1 MLYSEEVLDRRT
13 GELVK
18 VNQGEWI
25 TVTEL
30 AGLYGVGPRK
40 ARSVLRKMEFLGIEG
55 TLAPT
60 RWGAITG
67 PGASPTRRRCT
78 RGAPPTPPSGAGL
91 LTRLVSRLQH
101 LFDTRAS
108 GTTSSILGN
117 PTFDLV
123 DTAYKAS
130 GGVFR
135 AARQG
140 GYSQPEARSAARI
153 LPFSNA
159 IGMVPLLNVMIS
171 NLPEHKRRSSY

>member
-1 MLYSEEVLDRRT
+1 MTSTVGAMVYAAQTYLNTAGRSDAAEEREKRLSPKALAAAAVQRGSWASILPMPIDT
-13 GELVK
+13 GL
-18 VNQGEWI
+18 GA
-25 TVTEL
+25 
-30 AGLYGVGPRK
+30 AG
-40 ARSVLRKMEFLGIEG
+40 F
-55 TLAPT
+55 
-60 RWGAITG
+60 
-67 PGASPTRRRCT
+67 
-78 RGAPPTPPSGAGL
+78 
-91 LTRLVSRLQH
+91 QH

-140 GYSQPEARSAARI
+140 GYSQSEARSAARI

-159 IGMVPLLNVMIS
+159 FGMVPLLNVMIS
-171 NLPEHKRRSSY
+171 GLPEHKPRSSY